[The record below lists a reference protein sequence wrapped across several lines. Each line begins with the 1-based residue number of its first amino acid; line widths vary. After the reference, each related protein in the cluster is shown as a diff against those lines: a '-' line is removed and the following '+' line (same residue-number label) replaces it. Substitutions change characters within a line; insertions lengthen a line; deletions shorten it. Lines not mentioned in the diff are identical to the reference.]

1 MGMRIEPRVLDWNI
15 EKKSLRE
22 EKPVQDMDS
31 YESLFIDDASL
42 QREETLSKLEV
53 IDDEDRR
60 IAEKYRQAAFDA
72 RNLGQ
77 AFVPNMNTLEM
88 QTADS
93 MESFESSFAA
103 LESMLSPE
111 QKEAME
117 KATAQLAADID
128 RAF

>member
-1 MGMRIEPRVLDWNI
+1 MRIEPRVLDWDI

-22 EKPVQDMDS
+22 KKPVQDMDS

-53 IDDEDRR
+53 IDDEDR
-60 IAEKYRQAAFDA
+60 QVAFDA

-77 AFVPNMNTLEM
+77 AFVPNMNTMEM
-88 QTADS
+88 KTADS
-93 MESFESSFAA
+93 MENFESRFAA

>member
-1 MGMRIEPRVLDWNI
+1 MGMRIEPRVLDGDI

-22 EKPVQDMDS
+22 KKPVQDMDS

-53 IDDEDRR
+53 IDDEDR
-60 IAEKYRQAAFDA
+60 QVAFDA
-72 RNLGQ
+72 RNLGK
-77 AFVPNMNTLEM
+77 AFVPNMNTMEM

-93 MESFESSFAA
+93 MESLESRFAA

>member
-1 MGMRIEPRVLDWNI
+1 MRIEPRVLDWDI

-22 EKPVQDMDS
+22 KKPAQDMDS

-53 IDDEDRR
+53 IDDEDR
-60 IAEKYRQAAFDA
+60 QAVFDA

-77 AFVPNMNTLEM
+77 AFVPNMNTMEM

-93 MESFESSFAA
+93 MENFESRFAA

-117 KATAQLAADID
+117 KAAAQLAADID